1 MICLAYILMSDLD
14 TIEAGYFFW
23 IIQAIFTLFIFVA
36 DFIANGYF
44 LKKYGSSK
52 WGERVGMIS
61 IIVGSFF
68 FPPFGLIIIPFL
80 FVFITELMH
89 KSAKRRFSSRS
100 CYCSYFFW
108 IIQAI
113 FTLFIFV
120 ADFIANGY
128 FLKKYGSSKWG
139 ERVGMISII
148 VGSFFFPPF
157 GLIIIPF
164 LSVFITEL
172 MHKSAKRRFS
182 SRSCYCSWF

>member
-1 MICLAYILMSDLD
+1 MTVFLTICIIACFIISFLA
-14 TIEAGYFFW
+14 
-23 IIQAIFTLFIFVA
+23 FI
-36 DFIANGYF
+36 Y
-44 LKKYGSSK
+44 
-52 WGERVGMIS
+52 
-61 IIVGSFF
+61 
-68 FPPFGLIIIPFL
+68 PIIPHPSCLGWIFHL
-80 FVFITELMH
+80 PFWY
-89 KSAKRRFSSRS
+89 KWRRTND
-100 CYCSYFFW
+100 FFW

-172 MHKSAKRRFS
+172 MHKKRQKTLF
-182 SRSCYCSWF
+182 